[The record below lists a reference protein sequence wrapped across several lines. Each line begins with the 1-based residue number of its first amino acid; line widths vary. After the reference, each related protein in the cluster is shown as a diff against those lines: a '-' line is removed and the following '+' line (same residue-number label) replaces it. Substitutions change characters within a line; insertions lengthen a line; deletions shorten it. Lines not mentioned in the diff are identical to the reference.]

1 MMKAARLF
9 GKNDLRIQDIPVPE
23 PGPGEILLRTAVASI
38 CGTDIRM
45 LKHGHPFATPESPLV
60 IGHEL
65 SGTIEK
71 TGSGVSGY
79 ARGERVCVAPNYNPR
94 RSRLVVAGDGHL
106 DPDYRA
112 LGIHEDGAFAEF
124 VRIPAD
130 AVAQGNVFPIAEHV
144 SFKEAALIEPMS
156 CVYNAYEKAG
166 TRPGDTVLI
175 IGGGPIGVMHA
186 KISRLAGAAKVIL
199 NDFHA
204 ERLEIARRLDLVA
217 VRGREPVPKHVR
229 FTTWTLRYADCF
241 WVRLEGLE
249 RHWERARVEGN
260 LESDGI
266 RLNTSNAT
274 ALSLHFDAGL
284 CPFDG
289 FKPVKA
295 VVDGVE
301 LELGKPESDRSFH
314 ARVERKDGR
323 WRLANGLADVNGLE
337 KRPGLQGPLD
347 DAFLSRFLMVAPT
360 GQPMNAAVG
369 DWVDR
374 EFAHAQEHWRLQFR
388 GDAPVKKEVSDED
401 LAESNLILWGG
412 SPK

>member
-204 ERLEIARRLDLVA
+204 ERLEIARRLDPSFLTIQGDVRAEIAQLTGGRGPDVVITACPAPEAQTLAVEIAAVNGRVVFFGGLPKDRAQVPLDTNLIHYRQLTVTGTTRQSLRQFQACLELVTEG
-217 VRGREPVPKHVR
+217 V
-229 FTTWTLRYADCF
+229 L
-241 WVRLEGLE
+241 RLEDLVTATFALE
-249 RHWERARVEGN
+249 
-260 LESDGI
+260 
-266 RLNTSNAT
+266 NTSDAIAAMGSGT
-274 ALSLHFDAGL
+274 GLKTSLQI
-284 CPFDG
+284 
-289 FKPVKA
+289 
-295 VVDGVE
+295 
-301 LELGKPESDRSFH
+301 
-314 ARVERKDGR
+314 GR
-323 WRLANGLADVNGLE
+323 
-337 KRPGLQGPLD
+337 
-347 DAFLSRFLMVAPT
+347 
-360 GQPMNAAVG
+360 
-369 DWVDR
+369 
-374 EFAHAQEHWRLQFR
+374 
-388 GDAPVKKEVSDED
+388 
-401 LAESNLILWGG
+401 
-412 SPK
+412 